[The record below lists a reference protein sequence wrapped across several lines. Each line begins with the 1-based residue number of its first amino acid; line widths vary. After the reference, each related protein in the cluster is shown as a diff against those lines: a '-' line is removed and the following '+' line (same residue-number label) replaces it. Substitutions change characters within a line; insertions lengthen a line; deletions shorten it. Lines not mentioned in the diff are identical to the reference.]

1 VVVATS
7 DNKIVSIITSSR
19 RGSTASGG
27 EGGAYKELDGFR
39 KAVSKIRRGIGA
51 MFGGDL
57 QGGRVRREVEEEEEG
72 RLGAR
77 LQLRSTCLVTL
88 KRRKFKHIYCLDI
101 RAAAG

>member
-1 VVVATS
+1 
-7 DNKIVSIITSSR
+7 
-19 RGSTASGG
+19 
-27 EGGAYKELDGFR
+27 
-39 KAVSKIRRGIGA
+39 

-57 QGGRVRREVEEEEEG
+57 LGGRVRREVEEEEEEG

-101 RAAAG
+101 RAAVG